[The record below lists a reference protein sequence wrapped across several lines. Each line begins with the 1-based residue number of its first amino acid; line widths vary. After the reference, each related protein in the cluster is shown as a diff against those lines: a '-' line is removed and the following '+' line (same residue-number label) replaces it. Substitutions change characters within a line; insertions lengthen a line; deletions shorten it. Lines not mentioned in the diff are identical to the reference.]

1 MLKEIL
7 TAAIAGIAK
16 QLAINPR
23 NLRVLVLLDGDENT
37 LARIDATTIRDLLRR
52 RAARRVLRVKLGNI
66 AYDIDLGSTAGS
78 QSHSEPKRVKQR
90 GYGNG

>member
-7 TAAIAGIAK
+7 TGLIKSVAQ

-23 NLRVLVLLDGDENT
+23 NLRVMVLLDDEENT
-37 LARIDATTIRDLLRR
+37 LARIDATTFRDLLRR
-52 RAARRVLRVKLGNI
+52 RAARRVLRLKLGNV

-78 QSHSEPKRVKQR
+78 DKHGAPKRVRQR
-90 GYGNG
+90 GYRDD

>member
-7 TAAIAGIAK
+7 TGLIKSVAQ

-23 NLRVLVLLDGDENT
+23 NLRVMVLLDDEENT
-37 LARIDATTIRDLLRR
+37 LARIDATTFRDLLRR
-52 RAARRVLRVKLGNI
+52 RAVRRVLRLKLGNV

-78 QSHSEPKRVKQR
+78 GKHGAPKRVRQR
-90 GYGNG
+90 GYRDE